1 MRFKIDKPMLSQRI
15 NSKKNLYLRLK
26 SIIFKSFEEINQG
39 NQSDNEGSGGL
50 QTENVNYLK
59 N

>member
-15 NSKKNLYLRLK
+15 NSKKNLYIRLK